1 VHASEDLQQIEEF
14 ERQVEVLKI
23 VEMKNKKQIYSLMRE
38 VEKLREERG
47 RFVEDLRVKDKELQ
61 KSNYRVMEIR
71 KFIKPKRV

>member
-23 VEMKNKKQIYSLMRE
+23 VEMKNKKQIYNLMRE

>member
-1 VHASEDLQQIEEF
+1 MHASEDLQQIEEF

>member
-1 VHASEDLQQIEEF
+1 MHASEDLQQIEEF

-23 VEMKNKKQIYSLMRE
+23 VEMKNKKQIYNLMRE